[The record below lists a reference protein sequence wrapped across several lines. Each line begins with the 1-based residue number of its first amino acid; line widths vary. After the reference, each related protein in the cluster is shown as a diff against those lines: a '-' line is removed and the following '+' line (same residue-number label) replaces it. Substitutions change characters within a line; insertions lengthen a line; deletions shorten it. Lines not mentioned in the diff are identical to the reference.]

1 MKQVATILLSILP
14 STVFA
19 HIVPGEVL
27 MGSGHL
33 PHAHAHGFFH
43 TEYIFIPLALVALL
57 YAFNL
62 IRHK

>member
-1 MKQVATILLSILP
+1 MKRVATILFSILP

-19 HIVPGEVL
+19 HIVPGEAL
-27 MGSGHL
+27 MGSAHMS
-33 PHAHAHGFFH
+33 HVHAHGFFH

>member
-1 MKQVATILLSILP
+1 MKRVAAILFSIIP
-14 STVFA
+14 GSAFA

-27 MGSGHL
+27 MHSQHMT
-33 PHAHAHGFFH
+33 HAHAHGLFH
-43 TEYIFIPLALVALL
+43 TEYIFIPLALVALW